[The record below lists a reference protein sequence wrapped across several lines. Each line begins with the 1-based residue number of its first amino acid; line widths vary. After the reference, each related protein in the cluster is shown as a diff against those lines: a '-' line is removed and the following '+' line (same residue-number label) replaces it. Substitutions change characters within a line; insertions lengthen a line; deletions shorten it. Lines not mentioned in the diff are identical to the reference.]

1 MPRNG
6 RGRSPISIVDYAGCC
21 RGTSP
26 TSALAVTP
34 NAWPRCFIKHAGSG
48 ASGYRVARGRAMSL
62 GRSSR
67 RWWPCTHCHRLV
79 LSTATSDREP
89 TGTMKNRMRELRSFG
104 SVRGEGSDV
113 LAYSENRPK
122 PVIGRRAELSPKR
135 PLQPRHAHSS
145 RMHAASRARHRLMGE
160 RVLVDLAVFHDHDE
174 VLG

>member
-1 MPRNG
+1 
-6 RGRSPISIVDYAGCC
+6 CC

-26 TSALAVTP
+26 TSALVVTP

-48 ASGYRVARGRAMSL
+48 ASGYRVGRGRAMSP

-89 TGTMKNRMRELRSFG
+89 TGTMKNRMLESRSFG

-113 LAYSENRPK
+113 LAYSENLSFELP
-122 PVIGRRAELSPKR
+122 IGG
-135 PLQPRHAHSS
+135 
-145 RMHAASRARHRLMGE
+145 RLHHGLIDDGE
-160 RVLVDLAVFHDHDE
+160 IPTRE
-174 VLG
+174 VLRGHGQFAGGKEPALAHVRRRTQRSQGCPRVAHGVG